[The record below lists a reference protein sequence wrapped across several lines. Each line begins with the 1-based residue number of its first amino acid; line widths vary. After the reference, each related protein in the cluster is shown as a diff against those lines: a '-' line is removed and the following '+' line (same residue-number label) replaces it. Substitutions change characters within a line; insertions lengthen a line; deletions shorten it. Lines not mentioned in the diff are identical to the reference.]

1 MSPLHRDMNHFARC
15 KQNVFTW
22 IRQLLT
28 QFSRYDERVPENFQ
42 QREPVHRYYRED
54 LPVTEDRRRP
64 PPLHPR
70 RLDDVIVLE

>member
-1 MSPLHRDMNHFARC
+1 MSPLRRDMNNFAKC
-15 KQNVFTW
+15 KQNLVTR

-42 QREPVHRYYRED
+42 QREPVHRYYREG
-54 LPVTEDRRRP
+54 LPVTEDRRQP
-64 PPLHPR
+64 PPLHSR